1 MDKVIMLL
9 VQVLYMVKT
18 IQKVKAFGHQLQL
31 QHPKMQ
37 RKLLS
42 MQIVVIQSMVHPIL
56 SNLLPLSSFPKSASR
71 VGITQELKMQACQIL
86 LVKYLANLAVQ
97 FQQVIRMQI
106 IYPLVVRCPI
116 QQKVVVPIM
125 VALTILTIPCTV

>member
-1 MDKVIMLL
+1 
-9 VQVLYMVKT
+9 
-18 IQKVKAFGHQLQL
+18 
-31 QHPKMQ
+31 
-37 RKLLS
+37 
-42 MQIVVIQSMVHPIL
+42 
-56 SNLLPLSSFPKSASR
+56 
-71 VGITQELKMQACQIL
+71 MQACQIL

-125 VALTILTIPCTV
+125 VALTIITIPCTV